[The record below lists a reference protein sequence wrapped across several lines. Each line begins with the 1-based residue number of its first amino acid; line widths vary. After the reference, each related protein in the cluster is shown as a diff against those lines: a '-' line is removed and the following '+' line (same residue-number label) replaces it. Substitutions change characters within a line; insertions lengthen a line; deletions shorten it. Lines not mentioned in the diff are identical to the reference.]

1 MYNHFSFAIIHLN
14 RYQGLTMTAPTIM
27 AKNIINSLPTDSSY
41 DEIIKE
47 LAFDRMI
54 KKGLEDSKNGKTISS
69 KEMETR
75 IKQW

>member
-1 MYNHFSFAIIHLN
+1 MEI
-14 RYQGLTMTAPTIM
+14 TMTAPVIM
-27 AKNIINSLPTDSSY
+27 AKKIINSLPTDTTY

-69 KEMETR
+69 KEMEHR

>member
-1 MYNHFSFAIIHLN
+1 
-14 RYQGLTMTAPTIM
+14 MTAPITM
-27 AKNIINSLPTDSSY
+27 ATNIINSLPSDTSY

-54 KKGLEDSKNGKTISS
+54 KKGLEDSQNGDTTSN
-69 KEMETR
+69 KEMELR

>member
-1 MYNHFSFAIIHLN
+1 MVYIKIME
-14 RYQGLTMTAPTIM
+14 LTMTTPTTM
-27 AKNIINSLPTDSSY
+27 AKNIINSLPADTSY

-54 KKGLEDSKNGKTISS
+54 KKGLEDSKNNKTISS
-69 KEMETR
+69 KEMEHR

>member
-1 MYNHFSFAIIHLN
+1 
-14 RYQGLTMTAPTIM
+14 MTIPIAM
-27 AKNIINSLPTDSSY
+27 AKNIIDSLPTDTSY

-54 KKGLEDSKNGKTISS
+54 KKGLEDSKNGKTISNQ
-69 KEMETR
+69 EMEHR

>member
-1 MYNHFSFAIIHLN
+1 
-14 RYQGLTMTAPTIM
+14 MTAPITM
-27 AKNIINSLPTDSSY
+27 AKNIINSLPTDTSY

-54 KKGLEDSKNGKTISS
+54 KKGLEDSKNDKTISN
-69 KEMETR
+69 KEMEHR

>member
-1 MYNHFSFAIIHLN
+1 MVYISIME
-14 RYQGLTMTAPTIM
+14 LTMTAPITM
-27 AKNIINSLPTDSSY
+27 AKNIINSLPTDTSY

-69 KEMETR
+69 KEMELR

>member
-1 MYNHFSFAIIHLN
+1 
-14 RYQGLTMTAPTIM
+14 MTAPIIM
-27 AKNIINSLPTDSSY
+27 ARNIIESLPTDTSY

-54 KKGLEDSKNGKTISS
+54 KKGLEDSKNGKTISN
-69 KEMETR
+69 KDMEHR

>member
-1 MYNHFSFAIIHLN
+1 
-14 RYQGLTMTAPTIM
+14 MTAPTTM
-27 AKNIINSLPTDSSY
+27 AKNIINSLPTDSTY

-54 KKGLEDSKNGKTISS
+54 KKGLEDSKDGKTISN
-69 KEMETR
+69 KEMENR

>member
-1 MYNHFSFAIIHLN
+1 MVYILN
-14 RYQGLTMTAPTIM
+14 IGVSMTAPTIM
-27 AKNIINSLPTDSSY
+27 AKKIINSLPTDTSY

-54 KKGLEDSKNGKTISS
+54 RKGLEDSKNGKTISS
-69 KEMETR
+69 KEMEHR

>member
-1 MYNHFSFAIIHLN
+1 
-14 RYQGLTMTAPTIM
+14 MTAPITM
-27 AKNIINSLPTDSSY
+27 AKNIIDSLPTDTSY

-54 KKGLEDSKNGKTISS
+54 KKGLEDSKNGNTISS
-69 KEMETR
+69 KEMELK

>member
-1 MYNHFSFAIIHLN
+1 
-14 RYQGLTMTAPTIM
+14 MTAPTTM
-27 AKNIINSLPTDSSY
+27 AKNIINSLPTDSTY

-54 KKGLEDSKNGKTISS
+54 KKGLKDSKDGKTISN
-69 KEMETR
+69 KEMENR

>member
-1 MYNHFSFAIIHLN
+1 
-14 RYQGLTMTAPTIM
+14 MTAPTTM
-27 AKNIINSLPTDSSY
+27 AKNIINSLPTDSTY

-54 KKGLEDSKNGKTISS
+54 KKGLEDSKDGKTISN
-69 KEMETR
+69 KEMEHR

>member
-1 MYNHFSFAIIHLN
+1 ME
-14 RYQGLTMTAPTIM
+14 LTMTAPTTM
-27 AKNIINSLPTDSSY
+27 AKNIINSLPIDTSY

-69 KEMETR
+69 KEMELR

>member
-1 MYNHFSFAIIHLN
+1 
-14 RYQGLTMTAPTIM
+14 MTAPTIM
-27 AKNIINSLPTDSSY
+27 AKKIINSLPTDTSY

-54 KKGLEDSKNGKTISS
+54 KKGLEDSKNGKTISN
-69 KEMETR
+69 KEMGHR

>member
-1 MYNHFSFAIIHLN
+1 
-14 RYQGLTMTAPTIM
+14 MTVPTTM
-27 AKNIINSLPTDSSY
+27 AKNIIDSLPTDSSY

-54 KKGLEDSKNGKTISS
+54 QKGLEDSKNGKTISS
-69 KEMETR
+69 KEMEHK

>member
-1 MYNHFSFAIIHLN
+1 
-14 RYQGLTMTAPTIM
+14 MTAPTTM
-27 AKNIINSLPTDSSY
+27 AKNIIKSLPTDSSY

-54 KKGLEDSKNGKTISS
+54 KKGLEDSKNDKTISN
-69 KEMETR
+69 KEMEHR

>member
-1 MYNHFSFAIIHLN
+1 
-14 RYQGLTMTAPTIM
+14 MTVATTI
-27 AKNIINSLPTDSSY
+27 AKNVINSLPIDTSY

-54 KKGLEDSKNGKTISS
+54 KKGLEDSAKGKTISS
-69 KEMETR
+69 KEMEHR

>member
-1 MYNHFSFAIIHLN
+1 
-14 RYQGLTMTAPTIM
+14 MTVPTTM

-54 KKGLEDSKNGKTISS
+54 KKGLEDSKNSKTISN
-69 KEMETR
+69 KEMEHR

>member
-1 MYNHFSFAIIHLN
+1 
-14 RYQGLTMTAPTIM
+14 MTAPITM
-27 AKNIINSLPTDSSY
+27 AKNIINSLPMDTSY

-54 KKGLEDSKNGKTISS
+54 KKGLEDSKNSKTISN
-69 KEMETR
+69 KEMELR

>member
-1 MYNHFSFAIIHLN
+1 
-14 RYQGLTMTAPTIM
+14 MTASITM
-27 AKNIINSLPTDSSY
+27 AKNIINSLPIDTSY

-47 LAFDRMI
+47 LTFDRMI

-69 KEMETR
+69 KEMEHR

>member
-1 MYNHFSFAIIHLN
+1 M
-14 RYQGLTMTAPTIM
+14 GLTMTSPTIM
-27 AKNIINSLPTDSSY
+27 AKKIINSLPVDTSY

-69 KEMETR
+69 KEMEHR

>member
-1 MYNHFSFAIIHLN
+1 
-14 RYQGLTMTAPTIM
+14 MTAPTTM

-54 KKGLEDSKNGKTISS
+54 KKGLEDSKNGKTVSN
-69 KEMETR
+69 KEMELR

>member
-1 MYNHFSFAIIHLN
+1 
-14 RYQGLTMTAPTIM
+14 MTAPIIM
-27 AKNIINSLPTDSSY
+27 AKNIINSLPSDTSY

-54 KKGLEDSKNGKTISS
+54 KKGLEDSKNGNTTSN
-69 KEMETR
+69 KEMELR